1 MYLRS
6 GSNAEKDVVME
17 PFVNMGGQVKVWRPL
32 CGEITEERLD
42 QDAEPTYPFAKIVLT
57 HSYVC

>member
-42 QDAEPTYPFAKIVLT
+42 QDAEDAVLFQR
-57 HSYVC
+57 YILDGRMD

>member
-1 MYLRS
+1 
-6 GSNAEKDVVME
+6 ME

-42 QDAEPTYPFAKIVLT
+42 QDAEDAVRFQIYILDGRMD
-57 HSYVC
+57 